1 MLGRS
6 LLRQTYLIGVFFR
19 TCKHPVNYKCKSTHS
34 QGKLAVL
41 FEVWCN
47 EYDPERPVWLKDP
60 WVWRVIRRQNTVRH
74 FTVRQDLTALEI
86 SNFYRLLQKL
96 PAQEHFK
103 YLVHVTSAYVICQAY
118 LRECFWLAN
127 GVQTFCNALCCA
139 KPPQQYQN
147 EISCN
152 YILGTTSSF
161 MLDWAEET
169 PQIIQTAVGFIF
181 FILLCLCQNCVSR
194 FRCRKAGRSIT

>member
-1 MLGRS
+1 MQWIWSRKAGLIDRS
-6 LLRQTYLIGVFFR
+6 MSLTGYQAP
-19 TCKHPVNYKCKSTHS
+19 KHCAAF
-34 QGKLAVL
+34 L
-41 FEVWCN
+41 
-47 EYDPERPVWLKDP
+47 P
-60 WVWRVIRRQNTVRH
+60 WDRIWQLWKV
-74 FTVRQDLTALEI
+74 I

-103 YLVHVTSAYVICQAY
+103 FLVHVTSAYVIYQAY
-118 LRECFWLAN
+118 LLECFWLAN

-169 PQIIQTAVGFIF
+169 PQIIQTAVGFLF